1 MPILFLAHH
10 VLSPRW
16 SSARLKL
23 KAKVKFCLSILIF
36 LGSSFLLAYTSQEK
50 EGQEDE
56 EDEEE
61 AAEEEGER
69 ILGTR
74 SILQLI
80 VAESACDSLLFFSS
94 LKFVASGNRR
104 KRAAQEVSDWEF
116 AQAVQN
122 DEDILSRDSNPP
134 RSGPVTVA
142 SVENIKALGLRR
154 KFQSE

>member
-1 MPILFLAHH
+1 MPILFLAHQ

-61 AAEEEGER
+61 AAEKEGEG

-74 SILQLI
+74 WILQLI
-80 VAESACDSLLFFSS
+80 VAETACDSLLFFSS
-94 LKFVASGNRR
+94 LEFGASGGWR

-116 AQAVQN
+116 AEAVQN

-134 RSGPVTVA
+134 CSGPVTAA
-142 SVENIKALGLRR
+142 SFKNIKTLGRRR